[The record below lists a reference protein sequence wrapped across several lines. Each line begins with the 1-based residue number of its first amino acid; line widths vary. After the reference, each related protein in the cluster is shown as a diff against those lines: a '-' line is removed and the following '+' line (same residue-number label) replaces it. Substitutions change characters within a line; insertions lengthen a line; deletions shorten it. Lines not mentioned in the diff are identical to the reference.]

1 MLEWIKNINKELPNW
16 KTYLA
21 KFDKNRIMY
30 VVISTETTGMNPEK
44 DVILSIGAFAV
55 NDSIFIG
62 TVSKLFYYNINTYMI
77 IDFQMSLLSKVR

>member
-21 KFDKNRIMY
+21 KFDKNRIDV

-55 NDSIFIG
+55 
-62 TVSKLFYYNINTYMI
+62 
-77 IDFQMSLLSKVR
+77 R